1 MKAYYKG
8 KRAHLRLTCVVQKSF
23 RLTSLMLFNWG
34 YVQTIRDG
42 MNSNGPELEQ
52 VVHTH
57 RISSW
62 SAWPKGFG
70 KLNPRLHSWINPEHL
85 LLSLLLAPNNSLPLD
100 PTKVW
105 HRIYPI
111 CDTLLLE
118 IGTAQ
123 LRSFTEIAPPQ
134 PFLRV
139 NHSPIRY
146 GFRAG
151 KKVHP
156 VYREHSLS
164 R

>member
-1 MKAYYKG
+1 
-8 KRAHLRLTCVVQKSF
+8 
-23 RLTSLMLFNWG
+23 
-34 YVQTIRDG
+34 

-62 SAWPKGFG
+62 SPGPKGFG
-70 KLNPRLHSWINPEHL
+70 KLNPEHL

-139 NHSPIRY
+139 NQSPIRY
-146 GFRAG
+146 GFRAA
-151 KKVHP
+151 KKAHP
-156 VYREHSLS
+156 I
-164 R
+164 